1 MTLGYWGKAES
12 LAQAAQNCQQ
22 AGSRKTEPA
31 LAKLI
36 VSPTDQPDLETQVS
50 VNDVGDICYP
60 QTCDILPLFSPQ
72 NSRVTL
78 GSLMRKTK
86 T

>member
-36 VSPTDQPDLETQVS
+36 VSPTDQADLEAQVS

-78 GSLMRKTK
+78 GNLMRKTK